1 MNASLATVRQLTQPA
16 VQDVVIDAVVSGHG
30 RDRHTGDSAG
40 GHQLGLELGAVGA
53 AAAASLGELVVDV
66 HVSTIYDVDTMLLDL
81 GYRCQ
86 MGWPDAYGCSAC
98 RTLSNQPCKRRKC
111 QPCYLGGVTVGK
123 QRIEFK
129 NSDGSI
135 VIKIYAHKAK

>member
-40 GHQLGLELGAVGA
+40 GHQLGLEFGAISATA
-53 AAAASLGELVVDV
+53 AGSLDELVVGV

-86 MGWPDAYGCSAC
+86 MGWPDVHGRSRFAK
-98 RTLSNQPCKRRKC
+98 LSIHDDSKVKIAP
-111 QPCYLGGVTVGK
+111 VH
-123 QRIEFK
+123 
-129 NSDGSI
+129 SDFWCDFWPLSLMGF
-135 VIKIYAHKAK
+135 AG